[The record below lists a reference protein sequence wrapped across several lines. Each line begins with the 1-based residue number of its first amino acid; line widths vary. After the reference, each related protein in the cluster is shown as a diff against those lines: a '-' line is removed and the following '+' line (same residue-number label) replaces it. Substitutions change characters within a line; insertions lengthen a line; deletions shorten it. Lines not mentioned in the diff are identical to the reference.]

1 MYNIKYMESKMV
13 VPNETKTEKE
23 ELYDKLLVEWTAK
36 IKKMSPHLRDKEVK
50 LLAEIAAEAK
60 LKQYS

>member
-1 MYNIKYMESKMV
+1 MV

-36 IKKMSPHLRDKEVK
+36 IKKMSPHLKDKEVK
-50 LLAEIAAEAK
+50 ILAEVAAEAK